1 MAFDRITA
9 ADTDAERFARL
20 RLARSQR
27 VGPVHFAQLMV
38 RFSSAVRALEA
49 LPHLAGRSGGTF
61 TAPPVERVEA
71 EIRIGEASG
80 ARLVMAGDLDYPALL
95 AQVDAAPPVLW
106 ALGPRLPLTR
116 KAVAIVGARNASAA
130 GQTMA
135 GALARDLG
143 AAGVTVVSGMARG
156 IDARAHEATLKT
168 GTVAVLGGGIDDIY
182 PPENTALYA
191 QLREHGLI
199 VSESPAGYRAQAR
212 DFPRRNR
219 IISGLSLATVVVEAE
234 LRSGSLITARLAAEQ
249 NREVFA
255 VPGSPLDP
263 RARGCND
270 LLRHGAQICESA
282 EDIIRALET
291 PFGLALPPT
300 TGDIPPEPRRLEG
313 DIGQAGRTLL
323 KLISPVPTSR
333 DELLRLSGLPPFV
346 ALSALSELEIAGRI
360 SAVDGGAYVLA

>member
-1 MAFDRITA
+1 MAFDRITTA
-9 ADTDAERFARL
+9 ENDAERFARL

-27 VGPVHFAQLMV
+27 VGPVHFAQLMA
-38 RFSSAVRALEA
+38 RFGSAVRALEA
-49 LPHLAGRSGGTF
+49 LPHLVGRSGGTF
-61 TAPPVERVEA
+61 TAPPTERVEA
-71 EIRIGEASG
+71 EIRTGEAAG
-80 ARLVMAGDLDYPALL
+80 ARLVMAGDPDYPVLL

-106 ALGPRLPLTR
+106 ALGPGLPVSR
-116 KAVAIVGARNASAA
+116 KTVAIVGARNASAA
-130 GQTMA
+130 GQNMA
-135 GALARDLG
+135 GMLARDLG
-143 AAGVTVVSGMARG
+143 AAGFTVVSGMARG

-182 PPENTALYA
+182 PPENAALYR
-191 QLREHGLI
+191 QLSEHGLI

-234 LRSGSLITARLAAEQ
+234 LRSGSLITARLANEQ

-263 RARGCND
+263 RAKGCND
-270 LLRHGAQICESA
+270 LLRNGAHICESA
-282 EDIIRALET
+282 EDIIRELQSQ
-291 PFGLALPPT
+291 FGLPLPPVT
-300 TGDIPPEPRRLEG
+300 DDIPTEPRRFEG
-313 DIGQAGRTLL
+313 DIGKAGRTLL

-333 DELLRLSGLPPFV
+333 DELLRLSNLPPFV

-360 SAVDGGAYVLA
+360 TAVDGGAYVLA

>member
-9 ADTDAERFARL
+9 AENDAERFARL

-38 RFSSAVRALEA
+38 RFGSAVRALEA
-49 LPHLAGRSGGTF
+49 LPHLAGRSGGSF
-61 TAPPVERVEA
+61 TAPPADRVEA
-71 EIRIGEASG
+71 ELKVGEASG
-80 ARLVMAGDLDYPALL
+80 ARLVMAGDADYPALL
-95 AQVDAAPPVLW
+95 AQIDAAPPVLW
-106 ALGPRLPLTR
+106 ALGPRLPLNR

-130 GQTMA
+130 GQNMA
-135 GALARDLG
+135 AALARDLG
-143 AAGVTVVSGMARG
+143 ASGFTVVSGMARG
-156 IDARAHEATLKT
+156 IDARAHQAALQT
-168 GTVAVLGGGIDDIY
+168 GTVAVLGGGIDDVY
-182 PPENTALYA
+182 PPENAELYRALA
-191 QLREHGLI
+191 EQGLI

-234 LRSGSLITARLAAEQ
+234 LRSGSLITARLALEQ

-270 LLRHGAQICESA
+270 LLRNGAQICESA
-282 EDIIRALET
+282 EDVIRALET
-291 PFGLALPPT
+291 QFGLSVTPV
-300 TGDIPPEPRRLEG
+300 TGDLPQEPRRFED
-313 DIGQAGRTLL
+313 DIGKAGRMLL

-333 DELLRLSGLPPFV
+333 DTLLRLSGLPPFV

-360 SAVDGGAYVLA
+360 AAVDGGAYVLA

>member
-9 ADTDAERFARL
+9 ADSDAERFARL

-38 RFSSAVRALEA
+38 RFGSAARALEA
-49 LPHLAGRSGGTF
+49 LPHLAGRSGGSF
-61 TAPPVERVEA
+61 SAPPADRVEA

-80 ARLVMAGDLDYPALL
+80 ARLVMAGDADYPALL
-95 AQVDAAPPVLW
+95 AQIDAAPPVMW
-106 ALGPRLPLTR
+106 ALGPGLPVTR

-135 GALARDLG
+135 AALARDLG
-143 AAGVTVVSGMARG
+143 AAGFTVVSGMARG
-156 IDARAHEATLKT
+156 IDARAHEAALKT
-168 GTVAVLGGGIDDIY
+168 GTVAVLGGGIDDVY
-182 PPENTALYA
+182 PPENAGLYA

-263 RARGCND
+263 RAKGCND
-270 LLRHGAQICESA
+270 LLRTGAHICESA
-282 EDIIRALET
+282 EDIIRELQNQ
-291 PFGLALPPT
+291 FGLSVPAS
-300 TGDIPPEPRRLEG
+300 TGDIPAEPRRFED
-313 DIGQAGRTLL
+313 DIGKAGRTLL

-333 DELLRLSGLPPFV
+333 DELLRLSNLPPFV

-360 SAVDGGAYVLA
+360 TAVEGGAYVLA

>member
-1 MAFDRITA
+1 
-9 ADTDAERFARL
+9 
-20 RLARSQR
+20 
-27 VGPVHFAQLMV
+27 
-38 RFSSAVRALEA
+38 
-49 LPHLAGRSGGTF
+49 
-61 TAPPVERVEA
+61 
-71 EIRIGEASG
+71 
-80 ARLVMAGDLDYPALL
+80 
-95 AQVDAAPPVLW
+95 
-106 ALGPRLPLTR
+106 
-116 KAVAIVGARNASAA
+116 VAIVGARNASAA
-130 GQTMA
+130 GQNMA
-135 GALARDLG
+135 GSLARDLG
-143 AAGVTVVSGMARG
+143 AAGFTVVSGMARG

-182 PPENTALYA
+182 PPENAALYR
-191 QLREHGLI
+191 QLSEHGLI

-270 LLRHGAQICESA
+270 LLRNGAHLCESA
-282 EDIIRALET
+282 EDIIRELQSQ
-291 PFGLALPPT
+291 FGLALPPT
-300 TGDIPPEPRRLEG
+300 TGEIPQEPRRFED
-313 DIGQAGRTLL
+313 DIGKAGRTLL
-323 KLISPVPTSR
+323 KLMSPVPTSR

-360 SAVDGGAYVLA
+360 TAVDGGAYVLA